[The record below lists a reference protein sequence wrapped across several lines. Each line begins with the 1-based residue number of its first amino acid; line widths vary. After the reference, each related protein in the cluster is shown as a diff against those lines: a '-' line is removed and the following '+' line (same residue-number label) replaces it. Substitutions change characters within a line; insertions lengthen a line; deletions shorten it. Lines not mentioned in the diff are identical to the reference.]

1 MYASLLGISGALY
14 LSVFE
19 QPVSRVFFSTLLVDH
34 WLNVAVALMS
44 LKYFLNEKAL
54 TIVLCV
60 IGVLAVAY
68 GMTRPNHILFIIGL
82 VFVIGGY
89 LRIRKKLKES
99 IQKKNEISHRSCV
112 IFNHQALVDGILLQD
127 RKESSSLISKVFR
140 PVRGQIISHDD
151 FTPDFLRNCLCAPG

>member
-1 MYASLLGISGALY
+1 M
-14 LSVFE
+14 
-19 QPVSRVFFSTLLVDH
+19 
-34 WLNVAVALMS
+34 N
-44 LKYFLNEKAL
+44 LKYSLNEKAL

-99 IQKKNEISHRSCV
+99 IQKKNE
-112 IFNHQALVDGILLQD
+112 
-127 RKESSSLISKVFR
+127 
-140 PVRGQIISHDD
+140 
-151 FTPDFLRNCLCAPG
+151 